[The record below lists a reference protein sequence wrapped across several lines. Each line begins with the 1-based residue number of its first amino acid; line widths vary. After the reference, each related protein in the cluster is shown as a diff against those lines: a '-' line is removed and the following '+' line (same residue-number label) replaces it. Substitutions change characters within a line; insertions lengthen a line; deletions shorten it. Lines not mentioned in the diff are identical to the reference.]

1 MCPTAHSR
9 LQTTDRRWALWGY
22 CKRVTPMSKLQ
33 ALKNAAAQH
42 SGGNPNQPRD
52 GDGRFAA
59 MGNQAR
65 ALAQTVA
72 EKGAIAGAGALGHHI
87 GGEAGAIAAMMTAR
101 AVIEV
106 GKEAITGRHTKAEK
120 AVDASADAVE
130 AKGMGD
136 VFGHLVAGAVKHGV
150 GAAADAILPHG
161 GQAIGMATSA
171 ALTPHLVK
179 AAKALKGRLQEA
191 PPQPRTA

>member
-1 MCPTAHSR
+1 
-9 LQTTDRRWALWGY
+9 
-22 CKRVTPMSKLQ
+22 MSKLQ

-59 MGNQAR
+59 MGNQAK

-87 GGEAGAIAAMMTAR
+87 GGEAGAMAAMLGARTA
-101 AVIEV
+101 IEV
-106 GKEAITGRHTKAEK
+106 GKKLIEGHHAKFEQ
-120 AVDASADAVE
+120 AVDDSADAVE

-136 VFGHLVAGAVKHGV
+136 IFGHLIAGAVKHSV
-150 GAAADAILPHG
+150 GAAADAVLPHG
-161 GQAIGMATSA
+161 GQAIGMAASA

-179 AAKALKGRLQEA
+179 AAKSLKGKIQQPSL
-191 PPQPRTA
+191 QPRTA